1 MATVTM
7 VEMGETGVQRAL
19 DARLQACG
27 LGACVGLCLYE
38 TLAKIAVLVHVVLPQ
53 TFPAASGRAP
63 LTALPG
69 KCADTA
75 LMNALAEIKRSGGQV
90 KTVRA
95 ALVGGAQIFTPPN
108 SGSADTSSL
117 SRLEIGQRNVLALK
131 EELGKIG
138 IPICAEETGGHGGRT
153 VTLEART
160 GNVWVRPIG
169 LPERLLVSLGQS
181 TVHPAASA
189 MRPRS
194 GGDRLVR
201 EGTTIYGN

>member
-38 TLAKIAVLVHVVLPQ
+38 TRAHIGVLVHVVLPQ
-53 TFPAASGRAP
+53 TFPAASGRSP
-63 LTALPG
+63 MTSLPG

-75 LMNALAEIKRSGGQV
+75 LVNALTEIKRNGGEI

-95 ALVGGAQIFTPPN
+95 ALVGGAQIFTPQN
-108 SGSADTSSL
+108 TSGAEASSL

-131 EELGKIG
+131 DELTRVG

-153 VTLEART
+153 VTLEVGT

-169 LPERLLVSLGQS
+169 LPERLLIALGHGNALAAAVSL
-181 TVHPAASA
+181 
-189 MRPRS
+189 PRS
-194 GGDRLVR
+194 STDKSVR
-201 EGTTIYGN
+201 EGTLLYGN